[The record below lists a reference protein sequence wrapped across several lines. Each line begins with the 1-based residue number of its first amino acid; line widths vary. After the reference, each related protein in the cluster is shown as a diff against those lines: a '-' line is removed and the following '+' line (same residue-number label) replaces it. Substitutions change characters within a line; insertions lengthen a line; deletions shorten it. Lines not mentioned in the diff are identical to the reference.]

1 MSIKQRLRTL
11 LCCVVLEFG
20 ALSGVPMQPEQI
32 RELMHMLNVPKLAQ
46 TNPDRSDD
54 GDTPRG
60 DPGC

>member
-20 ALSGVPMQPEQI
+20 VLSGVPMQPGQI
-32 RELMHMLNVPKLAQ
+32 RELMQMLNVPKLAQ

-54 GDTPRG
+54 GDTPRA